1 MTVKELVDHYIAI
14 SETQEGVCIRKG
26 DPYYANGIGEVDEKP
41 CVETS
46 IAQYKNNLHYRKWD
60 KREVLGW
67 SVDYN
72 TIDIILK
79 KE

>member
-14 SETQEGVCIRKG
+14 SESQEGVCIRKG
-26 DPYYANGIGEVDEKP
+26 DPYEVDEKP
-41 CVETS
+41 YVETS

-60 KREVLGW
+60 KREVFGW

-72 TIDIILK
+72 TIDIVLK